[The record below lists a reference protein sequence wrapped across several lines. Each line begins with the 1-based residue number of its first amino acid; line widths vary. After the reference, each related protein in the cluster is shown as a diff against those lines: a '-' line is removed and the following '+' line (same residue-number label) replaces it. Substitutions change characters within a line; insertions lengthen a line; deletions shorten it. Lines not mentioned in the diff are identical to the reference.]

1 MSSTLDQVATAFSH
15 WRATRSKRGRIP
27 HNLITEAISLSG
39 RYSQSD
45 IIRRLGINHSTL
57 RRWTEQQHS
66 QATFVT
72 LDAAVSDQSTPTIQG
87 PFEVSI
93 QFPSGSQLVLN
104 GHQSEAV
111 AFVMELRQRG
121 VL

>member
-15 WRATRSKRGRIP
+15 WRATRSQRGRIP
-27 HNLITEAISLSG
+27 HDLITEAISLSG

-45 IIRRLGINHSTL
+45 IIRRQGINHSTL

-72 LDAAVSDQSTPTIQG
+72 LDAAVSAIDPDYPK
-87 PFEVSI
+87 PF
-93 QFPSGSQLVLN
+93 
-104 GHQSEAV
+104 
-111 AFVMELRQRG
+111 
-121 VL
+121 